1 MQLNKSN
8 DNRPTISRRAA
19 VTTGKS
25 ALFLAKVAGKASWA
39 VAKPVGRQAGKLAM
53 NGGDAVKDYAVVK
66 FAEFELRHSDY
77 NEENFY
83 EKGATTLEDLVDALL
98 NEKQGTSARI
108 VRALSVKLAAAG
120 TTAGL
125 FSIASILGTAS
136 TGTAISSL
144 SGAAFN
150 SAALAWIGGSVVTGG
165 WIVLGAA
172 AAGGAVAYF
181 GSRAVIS
188 KWTGKRRK
196 TKSLDPQE
204 MRFVETCLMIA
215 TAFRKR
221 AGQIAVLDPI
231 TAQTLRQ
238 HLRNDLL
245 EQLDICIAKV
255 ADWKVRPR
263 MKLEDRKNDLV
274 ALLDALSSSEDA
286 EISARKKG
294 PRGVPIFTGIV
305 SATIMKLMSGTRPSF
320 TEDEELVLQALRRSN
335 NGLFDASEAELSD
348 YVQSLSVDQISGLKN
363 NVKGIYHEL
372 VFQQRENLDG
382 DEYIVELFGDTNHA
396 GADVRIINTVTGDIS
411 EVQLKATNYASYVRE
426 HNERYEN
433 IEVLTTTEIAEAS
446 TDWGSSDISNSEL
459 SDETATVLSKLAYDS
474 DGEIIESM
482 GVAAMVTLAANA
494 RSLLKGEALSTEAKQ
509 KIIHDGVVAAGVAGL
524 VQLII

>member
-1 MQLNKSN
+1 MK
-8 DNRPTISRRAA
+8 
-19 VTTGKS
+19 
-25 ALFLAKVAGKASWA
+25 
-39 VAKPVGRQAGKLAM
+39 
-53 NGGDAVKDYAVVK
+53 GGCAVKDHAVVK

-83 EKGATTLEDLVDALL
+83 EKGATALEDLVDALL
-98 NEKQGTSARI
+98 NDKQGTSARI
-108 VRALSVKLAAAG
+108 VRALSVKLAATGA
-120 TTAGL
+120 TAGI

-172 AAGGAVAYF
+172 AASGAVAYF
-181 GSRAVIS
+181 GSRAVIN

-196 TKSLDPQE
+196 KKSLDPQE
-204 MRFVETCLMIA
+204 MRFVETCLMLA
-215 TAFRKR
+215 TAFRER
-221 AGQIAVLDPI
+221 AGQNAVLDPI
-231 TAQTLRQ
+231 TAQTLQQ

-245 EQLDICIAKV
+245 EQLDICLAKV
-255 ADWKVRPR
+255 ADWKDRPR
-263 MKLEDRKNDLV
+263 KKLEDRKNDLV
-274 ALLDALSSSEDA
+274 GLFDALSSSED
-286 EISARKKG
+286 IRVSVRKKSTAG
-294 PRGVPIFTGIV
+294 APVFTGVV
-305 SATIMKLMSGTRPSF
+305 SATIMKLMSNTRPSF
-320 TEDEELVLQALRRSN
+320 TKDEELVLQALRRSN
-335 NGLFDASEAELSD
+335 NDLTDASEAELSD
-348 YVQSLSVDQISGLKN
+348 YVQSLSVDQIAGLKN

-382 DEYIVELFGDTNHA
+382 DEYIVELFSDTNHA
-396 GADVRIINTVTGDIS
+396 GADVRIININTGDTT

-426 HNERYEN
+426 HNEKYEN
-433 IEVLTTTEIAEAS
+433 IEVLTTTEITEAS
-446 TDWGSSDISNSEL
+446 PDWGSSGFSNAEL
-459 SDETATVLSKLAYDS
+459 SNDTSTVFRKLDYDS
-474 DGEIIESM
+474 DADVMESM

-509 KIIHDGVVAAGVAGL
+509 QIIQDGVIAASVAGL

>member
-1 MQLNKSN
+1 LSKTN
-8 DNRPTISRRAA
+8 DNKPTISKRVAR
-19 VTTGKS
+19 TTGKS
-25 ALFLAKVAGKASWA
+25 ALFLAKVAGKVSWA
-39 VAKPVGRQAGKLAM
+39 IAKPVGQQAGKLAM
-53 NGGDAVKDYAVVK
+53 KGGSAVKDHAVVK

-83 EKGATTLEDLVDALL
+83 EKGATALEDLVDALL
-98 NEKQGTSARI
+98 IEKRGTSARI

-196 TKSLDPQE
+196 KKSLDPQE
-204 MRFVETCLMIA
+204 MRFVETCLMLA
-215 TAFRKR
+215 TAFRER
-221 AGQIAVLDPI
+221 AGQNAALDPI
-231 TAQTLRQ
+231 TAQTLQQ

-255 ADWKVRPR
+255 ADWPDLPR
-263 MKLEDRKNDLV
+263 MRLEDRKNDLV
-274 ALLDALSSSEDA
+274 ALFDALPSA
-286 EISARKKG
+286 EGKRISARKKSSAG
-294 PRGVPIFTGIV
+294 APVFTGVV
-305 SATIMKLMSGTRPSF
+305 SATIMKLMSDTRPSF
-320 TEDEELVLQALRRSN
+320 TKDEELVLQALRRSN
-335 NGLFDASEAELSD
+335 NGLSDASEAELSD
-348 YVQSLSVDQISGLKN
+348 YVQSLSVDQIAGLKS

-372 VFQQRENLDG
+372 AFQQRENLDG

-396 GADVRIINTVTGDIS
+396 GADVRIINVATGDIS

-426 HNERYEN
+426 HNERYES

-446 TDWGSSDISNSEL
+446 PDWGSSGFSNAEL
-459 SDETATVLSKLAYDS
+459 SDDTAAALRKLGYDC
-474 DGEIIESM
+474 DAEVMESM
-482 GVAAMVTLAANA
+482 GVAAMVTLVANA
-494 RSLLKGEALSTEAKQ
+494 KSLLKGEALSTEAKQ
-509 KIIHDGVVAAGVAGL
+509 KIIQDGVVAASVAGL
-524 VQLII
+524 VQLVI